1 MDSASVYIPMAAAS
15 LKMDTARITVRDNVL
30 RFNQFDIWGA
40 NKNPLSIDGTVD
52 ASDFRKILVDLTAD
66 ARNMQLIKSDKRSKG
81 DIFGK
86 IYLDM
91 GVKVKGPL
99 QDLDVAANLNLLGT
113 SGAGK
118 TFTMQLLAL
127 RMRMRGIQCYI
138 LAPIKGHE
146 FRRACNKIGGEFI
159 KIAPGFPPL
168 HRTVMEIRHTMSPEM
183 ELIDEI
189 DYVEMGS
196 MLARKIQQLM
206 TFFGLLI
213 PDMSNEEE
221 QMLDE
226 ALIRT
231 YADFGI
237 THDNDSIYTDMA
249 SAPPK

>member
-1 MDSASVYIPMAAAS
+1 
-15 LKMDTARITVRDNVL
+15 
-30 RFNQFDIWGA
+30 
-40 NKNPLSIDGTVD
+40 
-52 ASDFRKILVDLTAD
+52 
-66 ARNMQLIKSDKRSKG
+66 
-81 DIFGK
+81 
-86 IYLDM
+86 
-91 GVKVKGPL
+91 
-99 QDLDVAANLNLLGT
+99 
-113 SGAGK
+113 
-118 TFTMQLLAL
+118 
-127 RMRMRGIQCYI
+127 
-138 LAPIKGHE
+138 
-146 FRRACNKIGGEFI
+146 
-159 KIAPGFPPL
+159 
-168 HRTVMEIRHTMSPEM
+168 MSPEM

-249 SAPPK
+249 SAPPKMKQMPILGDLHKHLQENPMTQRWRPSSAVLSPAAPKASTDRPM